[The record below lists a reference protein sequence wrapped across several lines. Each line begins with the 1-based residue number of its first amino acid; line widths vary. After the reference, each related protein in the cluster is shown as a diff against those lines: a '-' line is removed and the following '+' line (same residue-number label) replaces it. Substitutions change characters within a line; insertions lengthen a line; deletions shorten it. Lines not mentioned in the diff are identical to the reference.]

1 MLANE
6 HPGLKPR
13 RIDLDPGL
21 APEAAARRLAA
32 ELLAEGDAE
41 AEVTLTR
48 AARLVPRLR
57 PGLPP
62 AAPPAGPALL
72 RIRQP
77 GQLGSLHWAPLDL
90 PAPGPGEVLL
100 RIEAAGVNFRDLMW
114 AQGLL
119 PEEALLPGFA
129 GPGLGME
136 CAGVVEA
143 VAKAPASAPAT
154 ASSASPRGAWR
165 PRR

>member
-1 MLANE
+1 M
-6 HPGLKPR
+6 
-13 RIDLDPGL
+13 
-21 APEAAARRLAA
+21 
-32 ELLAEGDAE
+32 
-41 AEVTLTR
+41 TLTR
-48 AARLVPRLR
+48 ASRLVPRLR

-62 AAPPAGPALL
+62 APPPAGPALL
-72 RIRQP
+72 RVGQP
-77 GQLGSLHWAPLDL
+77 GQLGSLHWAPLAL

-100 RIEAAGVNFRDLMW
+100 RVEAAGVNFRDLMW

-143 VAKAPASAPAT
+143 VGEATPSVPAT
-154 ASSASPRGAWR
+154 ASSALRRGRWR
-165 PRR
+165 PRRSPGPRRWPGCPTASTPPPPPPSRLPS